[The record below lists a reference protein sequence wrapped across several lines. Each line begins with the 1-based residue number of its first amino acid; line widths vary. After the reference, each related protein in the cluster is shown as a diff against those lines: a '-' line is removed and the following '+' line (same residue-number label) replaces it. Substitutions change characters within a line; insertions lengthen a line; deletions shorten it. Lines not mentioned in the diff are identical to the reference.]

1 MDGHYQLGASF
12 TNSKVNKQREAE
24 LVMTRYLCPCCS
36 QPLIFHIS
44 RKKKFWYCI
53 SCHQEMPAIENH
65 ETELTLPIESKWVL
79 PDKQELYERI
89 IETTKEGSL
98 LLDPEGNTA
107 FVNGRMTEMLGY
119 SGSAMQRMPLLM
131 LIDEEYQQQAAENL
145 LKCRQGLDRE
155 MELKFSH
162 RDGSEVWANL
172 STNSIFDAAN
182 IYAGVLVIVTNIT
195 EQKRAAEKLQKQ
207 RRQQQALNFITQA
220 IRSSIDLETMFSA
233 AVSEMLQLLQADYVH
248 IFQYIYERQLWLN
261 VVESRSH
268 PALPATLGREI
279 HAGAL
284 PAKINSLEIVRSDDN
299 GIDADKLAE
308 TFTGT
313 WLLVPLHLGVS
324 VWGGIIIVMPSES
337 YKWQESEIEW
347 LRTVANQ
354 LDMGINQAVLY
365 QQLAAAHQELKYLAA
380 LDDIP
385 KNVTLTLR
393 SQADPGL
400 TREDGDT
407 KKKPAGLENIT
418 TEGRSGSFLPEQ
430 SLLMSYVAYYLSRGK
445 TVLSPMSGVL
455 SFDGKLYNYQG
466 YHEDFQDFWQQLQ
479 QRRDFRELYLEAD
492 SYCFGDFLAGSCT
505 VSECARCQLPISMS
519 AGHVDKVPGCNG
531 FCGGLLSQKENQN
544 LEEQPCL
551 TSVLAIG
558 ALPNGSKNLEEL
570 FARNG
575 FAVTF
580 VSQPEEIIWQSLP
593 DTIDLVLIHAEVS
606 LVEGKAWTQKLRRH
620 PQLNST
626 PIIALSAEAGHPL
639 SWVERDLGV
648 EDYLLTPLG
657 GERLAAHLRGCSQS
671 QLSFAGTELHWF
683 PR

>member
-1 MDGHYQLGASF
+1 
-12 TNSKVNKQREAE
+12 
-24 LVMTRYLCPCCS
+24 MTRYLCPCCS

-53 SCHQEMPAIENH
+53 SCHQEMPVMENN
-65 ETELTLPIESKWVL
+65 ETELRIRTESKWVL
-79 PDKQELYERI
+79 PDRRELYDRI

-98 LLDPEGNTA
+98 LLSPEGHTA

-131 LIDEEYQQQAAENL
+131 LIDEEYQQEAADFL

-155 MELKFSH
+155 MELKFRH

-172 STNSIFDAAN
+172 SSNSIFDAGD

-195 EQKRAAEKLQKQ
+195 EHKRAEEQLHES
-207 RRQQQALNFITQA
+207 RRQQQALNRITQA
-220 IRSSIDLETMFSA
+220 IRSSIDLEIVFST
-233 AVSEMLQLLQADYVH
+233 AVSEMLQVLQAEYVH
-248 IFQYIYERQLWLN
+248 IFQYLYESQLWLN
-261 VVESRSH
+261 VAESRSH

-284 PAKINSLEIVRSDDN
+284 PAKINSLEIVRSDDRD
-299 GIDADKLAE
+299 IDTDQLAG

-324 VWGGIIIVMPSES
+324 VWGGIIIVMQSDA

-365 QQLAAAHQELKYLAA
+365 QQLAAAHQELKRWTTFEEISNTVTPTSLME
-380 LDDIP
+380 DD
-385 KNVTLTLR
+385 R
-393 SQADPGL
+393 
-400 TREDGDT
+400 T
-407 KKKPAGLENIT
+407 KKKPAGLEYSPNST
-418 TEGRSGSFLPEQ
+418 AGLPRPFLPEE

-445 TVLSPMSGVL
+445 NVLSLMSGPL
-455 SFDGKLYNYQG
+455 AFEGKVYDYQG
-466 YHEDFQDFWQQLQ
+466 YHEDFQYFWQQIQ

-492 SYCFGDFLAGSCT
+492 SYCFGNFLEGSCT
-505 VSECARCQLPISMS
+505 VSECARCQMPIPMPSDPAWS
-519 AGHVDKVPGCNG
+519 IPSCPCDLEGTGQQDRQQEK
-531 FCGGLLSQKENQN
+531 GLNEVA
-544 LEEQPCL
+544 L
-551 TSVLAIG
+551 TQVLAIG
-558 ALPNGSKNLEEL
+558 ALPNNGKNLDKL

-580 VSQPEEIIWQSLP
+580 VSQPEEIISQSLP
-593 DTIDLVLIHAEVS
+593 DNIDMVLIHAEVS
-606 LVEGKAWTQKLRRH
+606 SVEGKAWAQKLRHH
-620 PQLNST
+620 PQLNSA
-626 PIIALSAEAGHPL
+626 PIVALSAEAGQ
-639 SWVERDLGV
+639 SMNWVERDLGV
-648 EDYLLTPLG
+648 EDYVLMPLNG
-657 GERLAAHLRGCSQS
+657 DRLAAHLRGCSQS
-671 QLSFAGTELHWF
+671 QLSFAGTDLHWF